1 MLTNLFLSVL
11 EISLSVSLVIAVLL
25 ILSPILNKRYASKW
39 NYWIWIFLALRLV
52 IPFHGILG
60 QPVTA
65 LFQTN
70 RRSPSVSEVS
80 TKTPPEA
87 SPGEEAQSPVVVEL
101 PPQMTTPILPRTDEG
116 NIPITLLDLA
126 AFLWLLGCLCFLS
139 LHLISYIHYKKWLL
153 KKGSPLKDKKIWEQ
167 LLALEQELQM
177 DMADVIVSPRASS
190 PMIIGFRKPVL
201 VLPKQTYPSEELSFI
216 LKHELI
222 HLKRRD
228 VYGKLLFVIA
238 NGIHW
243 FNPLIWLMRRTA
255 VMDMELSCDE
265 KVVEGADYAVR
276 KAYTETLFSM
286 LHKRHIRKTP
296 LSTQFY
302 GGKDIMKK
310 RFQNILRKRGKK
322 NGAGLL
328 LCAIV
333 FTFIFGALI
342 GCSVSK
348 EETKDT
354 VNPSIKDEMPVDKED
369 ESAIADPDSAS
380 TPDGVSTT
388 NNTSTLDGTPSS
400 DSQPAS
406 EMPQNGQIYGY
417 ISEFNSD
424 SIVLNRQLW
433 ITSESED
440 WKPEYDQDAGFAVV
454 DAESDDITYPIH
466 QDCTYSALENHQ
478 GPVTELSR
486 PEFESYLMEMEYP
499 ILWVLELEDGQIK
512 NISEQYRP

>member
-11 EISLSVSLVIAVLL
+11 EISLSASLVIAVLL

-80 TKTPPEA
+80 EKIPPEA
-87 SPGEEAQSPVVVEL
+87 SPGEEALSPMVVEL
-101 PPQMTTPILPRTDEG
+101 PPQMTAPILPRTDEG
-116 NIPITLLDLA
+116 NIPVTLLDLA
-126 AFLWLLGCLCFLS
+126 AFLWLFGCLCFLS
-139 LHLISYIHYKKWLL
+139 LHLISYLHYKKWLL

-177 DMADVIVSPRASS
+177 DMVNVIVSSRASS
-190 PMIIGFRKPVL
+190 PMLIGFREPVL
-201 VLPKQTYPSEELSFI
+201 VLPKQTYPGEELFFI

-228 VYGKLLFVIA
+228 IYGKLLFVIA

-243 FNPLIWLMRRTA
+243 FNPLIWLMQREA
-255 VMDMELSCDE
+255 AMDMELSCDE
-265 KVVEGADYAVR
+265 KVVEGADFTER
-276 KAYTETLFSM
+276 KAYTETLFSV

-328 LCAIV
+328 LCAIC

-354 VNPSIKDEMPVDKED
+354 INPSIKEENPVDKED
-369 ESAIADPDSAS
+369 ESVIADPDSAS
-380 TPDGVSTT
+380 SPNSISSPEG
-388 NNTSTLDGTPSS
+388 TLSS
-400 DSQPAS
+400 DGQPAS
-406 EMPQNGQIYGY
+406 EIPQNGQIYGY
-417 ISEFNSD
+417 LSEFNSD

-454 DAESDDITYPIH
+454 DAESEDITYPIH
-466 QDCTYSALENHQ
+466 PDCTYSALENH
-478 GPVTELSR
+478 
-486 PEFESYLMEMEYP
+486 
-499 ILWVLELEDGQIK
+499 
-512 NISEQYRP
+512 